1 MGSWIGRSARPVVLA
16 LALLLAGL
24 APRDEIF
31 RYDAPGRSVAAALL
45 DGPELYAPDLI
56 RWGGGL
62 WLTWLEFV
70 PGKGDHLWV
79 GRRGEDG
86 WDQRERVSAEP
97 GRYAR
102 PTLTVDAGGAL
113 HLSYEAQPAEGAPWR
128 VVQRTRLGKK
138 RYSEERPVSLGTG
151 NAVRHR
157 VAAGHGG
164 GLWFV
169 WQEDRGG
176 QWDVVC
182 RALDVPGQ
190 PGGEEVMSASPRGD
204 WSPSVAVGPDG
215 AVCVAWDGHGGG
227 SFDVFARWR
236 TGSDEGEWGP
246 VHAVARGPAFQGRPQ
261 LAADSGGRT
270 WLLWEEGAEGWGA
283 PYRSVEG
290 LWNNATDASGPVHR
304 LRRLR
309 LGVLGRDGA
318 LAAPREPLPMPSLDR
333 ARTRTDARPGVRDLG
348 VFYERGEL
356 CVDGRD
362 RPWVVYR
369 HYDEPQLGRAEPVV
383 HHVEEGWRLYARCLG
398 AEGWSELTGF
408 DVPQRDGLQRLAA
421 AAGADGVHAAWTTGR
436 TDRREDPRPRGVAF
450 ARAAEPRGERP
461 GDALLAAPA
470 PAGAPELEP
479 LPARTE
485 AAEVGGERYELFFGD
500 LHRHTDL
507 SLCFPFLDGSVEDA
521 YRYATEVARLDFL
534 GITDHTRDV
543 DRGDV
548 QSQLWWRCAKE
559 VGRHS
564 LGGSFFPYFAFERS
578 HRDTD
583 HNVISLRSD
592 VLRNFP
598 PPLPDYWS
606 EIGGD
611 TFTIPHNPLIG
622 RLWEH
627 HDDAKRPLLE
637 IYQGCRDA
645 SLQEG
650 AHRGL
655 DRGYHLGFIASSD
668 HLSTGASFAC
678 VWAPRADREAIFRS
692 MKARR
697 TYAATDRIRLVFR
710 SGGHWMGERFA
721 SDSAPSFQVEVQG
734 TAALDRMDCYWDG
747 ELAESRADLGGG
759 VELKTTWSP
768 RFELTGEHYAYV
780 HVVQADGNQ
789 AWSSPI
795 WVRPPE

>member
-1 MGSWIGRSARPVVLA
+1 MKPGEDGTQTYSASLQILLIMTVLSLLPAILMTMTSFTRIIVVLA
-16 LALLLAGL
+16 ILRQAMGTMQTPSNQILIGLALFTSLFIMTPVFEKAYTAGL
-24 APRDEIF
+24 EPYMAEEMDFETALTEGIAPF
-31 RYDAPGRSVAAALL
+31 RAFL
-45 DGPELYAPDLI
+45 
-56 RWGGGL
+56 
-62 WLTWLEFV
+62 
-70 PGKGDHLWV
+70 
-79 GRRGEDG
+79 
-86 WDQRERVSAEP
+86 
-97 GRYAR
+97 
-102 PTLTVDAGGAL
+102 
-113 HLSYEAQPAEGAPWR
+113 
-128 VVQRTRLGKK
+128 
-138 RYSEERPVSLGTG
+138 EER
-151 NAVRHR
+151 
-157 VAAGHGG
+157 
-164 GLWFV
+164 
-169 WQEDRGG
+169 Q
-176 QWDVVC
+176 
-182 RALDVPGQ
+182 
-190 PGGEEVMSASPRGD
+190 
-204 WSPSVAVGPDG
+204 
-215 AVCVAWDGHGGG
+215 
-227 SFDVFARWR
+227 AR
-236 TGSDEGEWGP
+236 
-246 VHAVARGPAFQGRPQ
+246 Q
-261 LAADSGGRT
+261 
-270 WLLWEEGAEGWGA
+270 
-283 PYRSVEG
+283 
-290 LWNNATDASGPVHR
+290 
-304 LRRLR
+304 
-309 LGVLGRDGA
+309 
-318 LAAPREPLPMPSLDR
+318 
-333 ARTRTDARPGVRDLG
+333 
-348 VFYERGEL
+348 
-356 CVDGRD
+356 
-362 RPWVVYR
+362 
-369 HYDEPQLGRAEPVV
+369 
-383 HHVEEGWRLYARCLG
+383 
-398 AEGWSELTGF
+398 
-408 DVPQRDGLQRLAA
+408 
-421 AAGADGVHAAWTTGR
+421 AAGAAV
-436 TDRREDPRPRGVAF
+436 
-450 ARAAEPRGERP
+450 
-461 GDALLAAPA
+461 GDSW
-470 PAGAPELEP
+470 
-479 LPARTE
+479 
-485 AAEVGGERYELFFGD
+485 LFFGD
-500 LHRHTDL
+500 QHRQTDL